1 MASSNAEEIALESD
15 DDASENGSGGGGGGV
30 ATVGGSAGSARSALQ
45 QRLFEARL
53 RANEARK
60 ANHAEV
66 IEENKRKRTDAGAEA
81 RQRHYERRA
90 KAEEAAKEAAARG
103 IDAERARALNVS
115 AAAAER
121 QTRRNKK
128 QYFHWDRFND
138 EAHFRSHEKR
148 VAALDKDKKRAAAAA
163 ATSGS
168 ATAAARAEAREEAAA
183 AAVATS
189 SVATLRPDEALDPY
203 GPDSLPPGTSH
214 VPSEKVLNRFVDALH
229 AKADKRAKKKRR
241 GASNDHEDVDY
252 INARNQQFNKS
263 IAKAFNHTTEEIRAN
278 LERGSAV

>member
-15 DDASENGSGGGGGGV
+15 DDASESGSGGGV
-30 ATVGGSAGSARSALQ
+30 ATSGAVGGSSTRSALQ

-66 IEENKRKRTDAGAEA
+66 IEENKRKRTDASAEA
-81 RQRHYERRA
+81 RQRHFERRA

-115 AAAAER
+115 VAAAER

-138 EAHFRSHEKR
+138 EAHFRAHEKQ

-163 ATSGS
+163 AASGS
-168 ATAAARAEAREEAAA
+168 STAAARVEEREAAAA
-183 AAVATS
+183 AAVAAS
-189 SVATLRPDEALDPY
+189 SVATLPLDEALDPY
-203 GPDSLPPGTSH
+203 GPGSLPPGTLH
-214 VPSEKVLNRFVDALH
+214 VPSEKVLNRFVDSLH
-229 AKADKRAKKKRR
+229 AKACLLYTSPSPRDMRR
-241 GASNDHEDVDY
+241 S
-252 INARNQQFNKS
+252 RMPS
-263 IAKAFNHTTEEIRAN
+263 
-278 LERGSAV
+278 SA